1 MLGNICLCILN
12 TIIEIIKPTF
22 GLRYIE
28 SGITTKNDIGRICGH
43 EIQQTGSYIYTSVSR
58 PILYEACSL

>member
-1 MLGNICLCILN
+1 MGSFRICIVN

-28 SGITTKNDIGRICGH
+28 SSITTNIDKGRSCGH
-43 EIQQTGSYIYTSVSR
+43 EIQQTGSILCSLYISVSR
-58 PILYEACSL
+58 PMLYKD